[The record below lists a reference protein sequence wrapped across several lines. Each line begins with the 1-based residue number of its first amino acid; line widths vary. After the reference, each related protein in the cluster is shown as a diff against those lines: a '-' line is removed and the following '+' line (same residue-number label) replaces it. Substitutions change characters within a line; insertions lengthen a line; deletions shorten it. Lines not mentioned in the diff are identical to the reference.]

1 MSRRSSLDLFE
12 FRPRQIMSEFVW
24 KKMKYTRKHVNEPDY
39 IRRVMVIYAG
49 GTLGMKYDQKQ
60 GERVDITLSLLGFS
74 VFFEAVWH
82 RRHSRVV
89 LRWGVTCPR

>member
-24 KKMKYTRKHVNEPDY
+24 KKMKYTREHVNEPDY

-60 GERVDITLSLLGFS
+60 GERVYIALFVVGFQC
-74 VFFEAVWH
+74 FGTAV
-82 RRHSRVV
+82 
-89 LRWGVTCPR
+89 